1 MKVKEKI
8 EDLNKQ
14 FQELGIDYTFDT
26 REEIVTYVLINEV
39 GSDVGDEVYG
49 VYDNR
54 KEAEEVGGRLYSW
67 RIEEHYMRKCIK

>member
-8 EDLNKQ
+8 ADLNKQ

-26 REEIVTYVLINEV
+26 REKIPAFVLINEV
-39 GSDVGDEVYG
+39 GFDIGDEVYG

-54 KEAEEVGGRLYSW
+54 EEAEKDGERLYNW
-67 RIEEHYMRKCIK
+67 RIEEYYMRIGK